1 MVAGTATPE
10 VRRCHRELLETYETW
25 EREAGPATGDP
36 IAIST
41 LAGIQY
47 GALLAA
53 ADHARD
59 RDLTRD
65 PG

>member
-1 MVAGTATPE
+1 M
-10 VRRCHRELLETYETW
+10 RRCHRELLKTYETW
-25 EREAGPATGDP
+25 EREAEPATGDP
-36 IAIST
+36 IPIST

-53 ADHARD
+53 ADHARAA
-59 RDLTRD
+59 RDSTGD